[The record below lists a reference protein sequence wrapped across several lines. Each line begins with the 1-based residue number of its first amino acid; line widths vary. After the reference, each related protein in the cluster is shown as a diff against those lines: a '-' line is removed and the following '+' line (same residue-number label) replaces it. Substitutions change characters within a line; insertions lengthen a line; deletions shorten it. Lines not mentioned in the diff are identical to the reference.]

1 MSHIYLHCILPQ
13 NLLNSSAIKMDTL
26 GSLLNDLS
34 YFMTLSSMS
43 IWALEI
49 PKLTRKIR
57 RLLPLSAQ
65 DADGII
71 NILHHGTTNEDEN
84 LKNIFLCDIAAGDLS
99 DLLDD
104 DLDLLDDIAS
114 VCRSISGCYPFFYD
128 CDVARNKVAEGHT
141 VSKIMKGMLYSLN
154 VLSDAV
160 RDGQKMET
168 TDGRISLQFPIWNS
182 TEAYVMGNMSRTEF
196 ITGVLDPS
204 SYLWYKPSHCFNVL
218 IGFNKYIN
226 K

>member
-1 MSHIYLHCILPQ
+1 MSHIYLHCISPLKSF
-13 NLLNSSAIKMDTL
+13 NSLVTKMDTL
-26 GSLLNDLS
+26 FSLLRDLS
-34 YFMTLSSMS
+34 YFMTLSSMAV
-43 IWALEI
+43 WAVEI

-57 RLLPLSAQ
+57 KLLPLSVQ
-65 DADGII
+65 ETNDILH
-71 NILHHGTTNEDEN
+71 ILHHGTTNEDEN

-141 VSKIMKGMLYSLN
+141 ISKIMKGMLYSLN
-154 VLSDAV
+154 VLSDAI

-182 TEAYVMGNMSRTEF
+182 TEAYVMGNMSRTDF

>member
-1 MSHIYLHCILPQ
+1 MSHMFFCCILSQ
-13 NLLNSSAIKMDTL
+13 NLSNSSAVRMDTL
-26 GSLLNDLS
+26 GSLLSDLS

-49 PKLTRKIR
+49 PKFTRKIR

-84 LKNIFLCDIAAGDLS
+84 LKNLFLCDIAAGDLS

-114 VCRSISGCYPFFYD
+114 VCKSISGCYPFFYD

-141 VSKIMKGMLYSLN
+141 ISNLLDDDLDLLDDIASVMQIYQWLLPIFLRFD
-154 VLSDAV
+154 V
-160 RDGQKMET
+160 QET
-168 TDGRISLQFPIWNS
+168 KWRKVIPL
-182 TEAYVMGNMSRTEF
+182 VMGNMSRTDF

-204 SYLWYKPSHCFNVL
+204 NYLWYKNSKCFSVL
-218 IGFNKYIN
+218 VGFNKYIN